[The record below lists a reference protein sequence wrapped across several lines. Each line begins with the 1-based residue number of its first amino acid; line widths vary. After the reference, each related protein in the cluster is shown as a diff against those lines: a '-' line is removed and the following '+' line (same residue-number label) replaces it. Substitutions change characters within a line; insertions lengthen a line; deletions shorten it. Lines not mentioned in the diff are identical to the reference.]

1 MSKKKDNKTIESKI
15 RISYKIFSD
24 CSKKLINFLKDNKIK
39 FQTWQLKEL
48 AELDDLE
55 PSEESAFVE
64 VEPEIYQRVK
74 KLSEVTGIPVETIVS
89 SELGDFFNS
98 VGDIPVI
105 FLDRHLGI
113 KNIKKPI
120 EMLEKMDDIINI
132 GSEYLE
138 DLKTMDLVKH
148 VENWCKPFKRKT

>member
-48 AELDDLE
+48 AEPDDLE

-74 KLSEVTGIPVETIVS
+74 KLSEVTGIPV
-89 SELGDFFNS
+89 FNS